1 MQANI
6 DLRPGQHIKMKVLTV
21 IKASSLALLCGN
33 VFAVTSPVVTNDVG
47 STITGKSA
55 YAVAPCKIHVP
66 YGKPS

>member
-1 MQANI
+1 
-6 DLRPGQHIKMKVLTV
+6 MKVLTV

-33 VFAVTSPVVTNDVG
+33 VFAVTLPVNTNDVE

-55 YAVAPCKIHVP
+55 YAVAPGKSHIP